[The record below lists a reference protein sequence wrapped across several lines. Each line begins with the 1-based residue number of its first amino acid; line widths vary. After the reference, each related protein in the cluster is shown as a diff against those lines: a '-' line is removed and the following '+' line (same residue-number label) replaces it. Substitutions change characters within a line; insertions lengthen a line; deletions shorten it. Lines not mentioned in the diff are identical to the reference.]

1 MNSEYIQALI
11 ARIAS
16 GQNKIED
23 FPEIIRE
30 KIKERIEQLSSKEM
44 LKDLGYTE

>member
-23 FPEIIRE
+23 FTEVIRE
-30 KIKERIEQLSSKEM
+30 KIREKIEELSSNE
-44 LKDLGYTE
+44 ENE